1 MLLFFYLYA
10 TEPRNMMKKTLIS
23 VILLLAI
30 VFTTQAQPNSFFTHY
45 STEDGLSQNTV
56 MNILQDHKDNLWF
69 ATWDGINRFNGY
81 TFKTYK
87 ARQGNYISLT
97 NNRVDRLYEDR
108 YGFIW
113 LLTYDNRVHRFDPK
127 TETFEQVPAAGEEG
141 STYYVGTIK
150 VLPNGVVWLLTESD
164 GAIRVSTNPEKGYQ
178 LDIDIYSRKSGL
190 FPATHVYQVYEDKA
204 GNDWLLTD
212 NGLGM
217 IPPGEKTPV
226 SYFVDT
232 KGKSGGMNQAFYA
245 VQERDE
251 DICFASDKGRVWRY
265 QKSNGEFHLLEI
277 PTKANITAIYAEQDK
292 AVMATDTDGFF
303 TYDLKTGASVHYSH
317 VTCKDLPDKPILSM
331 YVDRS
336 SEIWLEQEELGVVVH
351 FNLAT
356 GVVKREQMKV
366 EYSNADRSR
375 PAFHIH
381 EDVNGYLW
389 VHPYGGGFS
398 YFDREQNCLVPF
410 YDDLDSNNWRFSN
423 KIHIAFSD
431 KQGNLWL
438 CTHSKGLEKVTF
450 RNVPFSMLTPVPHE
464 YESLSNETRAICED
478 KLGNLWVGL
487 KDGIVRIYDSNR
499 RYKGYLTES
508 GTISL
513 SGAPMQGTAY
523 FIMQDSNGTMW
534 IATKGNGLISA
545 RQTSP
550 TGMSYRLTRYQH
562 EKDDMYSLSDNNV
575 YCVYEDHHGRIWA
588 ATFGG
593 GINYITQN
601 QEGETLFINH
611 RNNLKGYPIDLCYR
625 TRFITSDNNGRMWVG
640 TTTGAIAFDE
650 NFKKPEDIQFH
661 HFSRVPNDT
670 NSLSNN
676 DVHWIIPTKKKELY
690 LATFGGG
697 LNKLLSISKDGHGEF
712 KSYSVL
718 DGLSSD
724 VLLSI
729 REDHKQNLWLSTE
742 NGICKFIPSEER
754 FENYDERSISFR
766 VRFSEAASVLTS
778 KGNVMFGT
786 SNGVFMFNPDSIRK
800 SSYVPPIVF
809 GKLMVNN
816 EDVTPGKESIL
827 KVDLDDTE
835 KLVLSHDENIFSVQY
850 AALDYTNPQN
860 IQYAYMLDGF
870 EKQWTFADKQRS
882 VTYTNLPKG
891 DYVFRV
897 RSTNSDGAW
906 AENERTLNITVL
918 PSFWETPLA
927 YILYIGFVLLI
938 ILVAVYILFTIYR
951 LKHEVSVEQQI
962 SDIKLRF
969 FTNISHELRTPLT
982 LISGPVEQVLKNDR
996 LPADAREQL
1005 VVVERNTNRMLHL
1018 VNQILDFRKIQ
1029 NKKMKMQVQRLNVV
1043 PFVRKIMD
1051 NFESVAEEHHIDFL
1065 FQTENESLYLWVDAD
1080 KLEKIVFNLLSNAF
1094 KYTANGKM
1102 ITVFI
1107 REDENMVSI
1116 GVQDQG
1122 IGIAESKKK
1131 SLFIRF
1137 ENLVDTNIF
1146 NQASTGIGLSLVK
1159 ELVEMHKATIT
1170 VDSRLGE
1177 GSCFKIDFLKG
1188 KEHYDKEVEF
1198 ILADS
1203 ETPVSM
1209 ECIVDIANSSL
1220 QTEAAMGD
1228 VDDVSDTAEPS
1239 SVTAEEAEENN
1250 SKELMLLVED
1260 NQELRVFLRS
1270 IFSPIYRVI
1279 EAADGVEG
1287 RDKALKYLP
1296 DIIISDVM
1304 MPEKDGIEMT
1314 RELRADMT
1322 TSHIPIILLT
1332 AKTTIESKLE
1342 GLEYG
1347 ADDYITKPFSA
1358 TYLQA
1363 RVENLL
1369 MQRRKLQTFYRDS
1382 LMHINVAGTQEDI
1395 SATAAMTTTS
1405 ASVEEG
1411 TTVETASEVA
1421 PPTLEMSPND
1431 RKFMDKLVELMER
1444 NMDNGELVVD
1454 DLVRELAVSRSV
1466 FFKKLKTLTGLAPI
1480 EFIKEMRIKR
1490 ATQLIETGEFNM
1502 TQISYMVGINDPRYF
1517 SKCFKAQ
1524 VGMTPTEYRE
1534 KVGR

>member
-1 MLLFFYLYA
+1 LCLTA
-10 TEPRNMMKKTLIS
+10 P
-23 VILLLAI
+23 V
-30 VFTTQAQPNSFFTHY
+30 VQAQQHSFFTHY

-56 MNILQDHKDNLWF
+56 MSMLQDHKDNLWF
-69 ATWDGINRFNGY
+69 ATWDGINRFDGY
-81 TFKTYK
+81 NFKTYK

-97 NNRVDRLYEDR
+97 NNRADRMYEDR
-108 YGFIW
+108 YGFLW

-141 STYYVGTIK
+141 STYNIHAIQ
-150 VLPNGVVWLLTESD
+150 VLPDGTVWLLTEHD
-164 GAIRVSTNPEKGYQ
+164 GAIRVVTLPQKNYTTKS
-178 LDIDIYSRKSGL
+178 DIYSTKSGL
-190 FPATHVYQVYEDKA
+190 FPADHFYQVYQDKA
-204 GNDWLLTD
+204 GNHWLLTD

-217 IPPGEKTPV
+217 IRPGEQQPV
-226 SYFVDT
+226 NYFVET
-232 KGKSGGMNQAFYA
+232 KGKQDGMNQAFYA
-245 VQERDE
+245 VRECED
-251 DICFASDKGRVWRY
+251 DICFASDRGRIWCY
-265 QKSNGEFHLLEI
+265 QKQGGEFRLLEL
-277 PTKANITAIYAEQDK
+277 PTKARITSIHT
-292 AVMATDTDGFF
+292 VSNGNTVVTTDSDGFF
-303 TYDLKTGASVHYSH
+303 LCNLKTNKHTHYSP
-317 VTCKDLPDKPILSM
+317 VTCKELSAQPILSA
-331 YVDRS
+331 YVDRT
-336 SEIWLEQEELGVVVH
+336 SEVWFEQEEPGVVVH
-351 FNLAT
+351 FNPAT
-356 GVVKREQMKV
+356 GVVRREQMRV

-381 EDVNGYLW
+381 EDVHGHIW

-398 YFDREQNCLVPF
+398 YFDRDRNCLVPF

-423 KIHIAFSD
+423 KIHAAFSD

-464 YESLSNETRAICED
+464 YESLSNEVRSVCED
-478 KLGNLWVGL
+478 KQGNLWVGL
-487 KDGIVRIYDSNR
+487 KDGMIRLYDSNR
-499 RYKGYLTES
+499 KFIGHLTGN
-508 GTISL
+508 GTISMT
-513 SGAPMQGTAY
+513 GTPMEGTAY
-523 FIMQDSNGTMW
+523 FIMQDSKGIIW
-534 IATKGNGLISA
+534 IATKGNGLVRA
-545 RQTSP
+545 EQTSP
-550 TGMSYRLTRYQH
+550 TGLSYKLTRYQH
-562 EKDDMYSLSDNNV
+562 DANDMYSLSDNNV

-588 ATFGG
+588 ATFAG
-593 GINYITQN
+593 GINYISQG
-601 QEGETLFINH
+601 EHGETVFINH
-611 RNNLKGYPIDLCYR
+611 RNNLKGYPIDVCYKA
-625 TRFITSDNNGRMWVG
+625 RFITSDNNGRLWVG
-640 TTTGAIAFDE
+640 TTTGAVAFDE

-670 NSLSNN
+670 KSLSNN
-676 DVHWIIPTKKKELY
+676 DVHWIIATQQKELY

-697 LNKLLSISKDGHGEF
+697 LNKLISISEDGHGEF

-729 REDHKQNLWLSTE
+729 REDHKQNLWISTE
-742 NGICKFIPSEER
+742 NGICKFVPSGER

-766 VRFSEAASVLTS
+766 VRFSEAASTLTS
-778 KGNVMFGT
+778 GGDMLFGT
-786 SNGVFMFNPDSIRK
+786 SNGLFMFTPDSIRK
-800 SSYVPPIVF
+800 SSYVPPVVF
-809 GKLMVNN
+809 SKLMVAN
-816 EDVTPGKESIL
+816 EDVIPGEKSIL
-827 KVDLDDTE
+827 KVDLDDTQE
-835 KLVLSHDENIFSVQY
+835 LVLSHDENIFSVQY

-860 IQYAYMLDGF
+860 IQYAYILDGF
-870 EKQWTFADKQRS
+870 EKQWTFADRQRS

-891 DYVFRV
+891 DYIFRV
-897 RSTNSDGAW
+897 RSTNSDGVW
-906 AENERTLNITVL
+906 VDNERILNITIL

-927 YILYIGFVLLI
+927 YVLYVCFVLLI
-938 ILVAVYILFTIYR
+938 IFVAVYILFTIYR

-982 LISGPVEQVLKNDR
+982 LIAGPVEQVLKNDK

-1005 VVVERNTNRMLHL
+1005 VVVERNTNRMLRL

-1029 NKKMKMQVQRLNVV
+1029 NKKMKMQVQQLNVV
-1043 PFVRKIMD
+1043 AFVRKIMD
-1051 NFESVAEEHHIDFL
+1051 NFESVAEEHNIDFL
-1065 FQTENESLYLWVDAD
+1065 FQTEKEALNLWVDAD
-1080 KLEKIVFNLLSNAF
+1080 KFEKIVFNLLSNAF
-1094 KYTANGKM
+1094 KYTPNGKM

-1107 REDENMVSI
+1107 REDEGTVSV

-1122 IGIAESKKK
+1122 IGIAENKRK
-1131 SLFIRF
+1131 SLFVRF
-1137 ENLVDTNIF
+1137 ENLVDKNIF
-1146 NQASTGIGLSLVK
+1146 NQASSGIGLSLVK
-1159 ELVEMHKATIT
+1159 ELVEMHKATIS

-1177 GSCFKIDFLKG
+1177 GSCFKVDFLKG
-1188 KEHYDKEVEF
+1188 KEHYNSSVEF
-1198 ILADS
+1198 ILEDS
-1203 ETPVSM
+1203 VAPLSM
-1209 ECIVDIANSSL
+1209 ERIVDIANSSL
-1220 QTEAAMGD
+1220 QTEAAIAD
-1228 VDDVSDTAEPS
+1228 APDLEVSA
-1239 SVTAEEAEENN
+1239 AKEEAEESS

-1260 NQELRVFLRS
+1260 NQELRSFLRS
-1270 IFSPIYRVI
+1270 IFASTYRVV
-1279 EAADGVEG
+1279 EASDGMEG
-1287 RDKALKYLP
+1287 WSKALKYLP

-1369 MQRRKLQTFYRDS
+1369 MQRKKLQNFYRDS
-1382 LMHINVAGTQEDI
+1382 LTHVTVSETPVAQGETLTVHASTGPES
-1395 SATAAMTTTS
+1395 SAAEEPAM
-1405 ASVEEG
+1405 
-1411 TTVETASEVA
+1411 
-1421 PPTLEMSPND
+1421 PEMSPND
-1431 RKFMDKLVELMER
+1431 RKFMDKLVDLMEQ

-1490 ATQLIETGEFNM
+1490 AAQLIETGEFNM

>member
-1 MLLFFYLYA
+1 MCLTA
-10 TEPRNMMKKTLIS
+10 P
-23 VILLLAI
+23 V
-30 VFTTQAQPNSFFTHY
+30 VQAQQHSFFTHY

-56 MNILQDHKDNLWF
+56 MSMLQDHKDNLWF
-69 ATWDGINRFNGY
+69 ATWDGINRFDGY
-81 TFKTYK
+81 NFKTYK

-97 NNRVDRLYEDR
+97 NNRADRMYEDR
-108 YGFIW
+108 YGFLW

-141 STYYVGTIK
+141 STYNIHAIQ
-150 VLPNGVVWLLTESD
+150 VLPDGTVWLLTEHD
-164 GAIRVSTNPEKGYQ
+164 GAIRVVTLPQKNYTTKS
-178 LDIDIYSRKSGL
+178 DIYSTKSGL
-190 FPATHVYQVYEDKA
+190 FPADHFYQVYQDKA
-204 GNDWLLTD
+204 GNHWLLTD

-217 IPPGEKTPV
+217 IRPGEQQPV
-226 SYFVDT
+226 NYFVET
-232 KGKSGGMNQAFYA
+232 KGKQDGMNQAFYA
-245 VQERDE
+245 VRECED
-251 DICFASDKGRVWRY
+251 DICFASDRGRIWCY
-265 QKSNGEFHLLEI
+265 QKQGGEFRLLEL
-277 PTKANITAIYAEQDK
+277 PTKARITSIHT
-292 AVMATDTDGFF
+292 VSNGNTVVTTDSDGFF
-303 TYDLKTGASVHYSH
+303 LCNLKTNKHTHYSP
-317 VTCKDLPDKPILSM
+317 VTCKELSAQPILSA
-331 YVDRS
+331 YVDRT
-336 SEIWLEQEELGVVVH
+336 SEVWFEQEEPGVVVH
-351 FNLAT
+351 FNPAT
-356 GVVKREQMKV
+356 GVVRREQMRV

-381 EDVNGYLW
+381 EDVHGHIW

-398 YFDREQNCLVPF
+398 YFDRDRNCLVPF
-410 YDDLDSNNWRFSN
+410 YDDLGSNNWLFSN
-423 KIHIAFSD
+423 KIHAAFSD

-464 YESLSNETRAICED
+464 YESLSNEVRSVCED
-478 KLGNLWVGL
+478 KQGNLWVGL
-487 KDGIVRIYDSNR
+487 KDGMIRLYDSNR
-499 RYKGYLTES
+499 KFIGHLTGN
-508 GTISL
+508 GTISMT
-513 SGAPMQGTAY
+513 GTPMEGTAY
-523 FIMQDSNGTMW
+523 FIMQDSKGIIW
-534 IATKGNGLISA
+534 IATKGNGLVRAEQI
-545 RQTSP
+545 SP
-550 TGMSYRLTRYQH
+550 TSMSYKLTRYQH
-562 EKDDMYSLSDNNV
+562 DSNDMYSLSDNNV

-588 ATFGG
+588 ATFAG
-593 GINYITQN
+593 GINYISQG
-601 QEGETLFINH
+601 EHGETVFINH
-611 RNNLKGYPIDLCYR
+611 RNNLKGYPIDVCYKA
-625 TRFITSDNNGRMWVG
+625 RFITSDNNGRLWVG
-640 TTTGAIAFDE
+640 TTTGAVAFDE

-670 NSLSNN
+670 KSLSNN
-676 DVHWIIPTKKKELY
+676 DVHWIIATQQKELY

-697 LNKLLSISKDGHGEF
+697 LNKLISISENGHGEF

-729 REDHKQNLWLSTE
+729 REDHKQNLWISTE
-742 NGICKFIPSEER
+742 NGICKFVPSGER

-766 VRFSEAASVLTS
+766 VRFSEAASTLTS
-778 KGNVMFGT
+778 GGDMLFGT
-786 SNGVFMFNPDSIRK
+786 SNGLFMFTPDSIRK
-800 SSYVPPIVF
+800 SSYVPPVVF
-809 GKLMVNN
+809 SKLMVAN
-816 EDVTPGKESIL
+816 EDVIPGEKSIL
-827 KVDLDDTE
+827 KVDLDDTQE
-835 KLVLSHDENIFSVQY
+835 LVLSHDENIFSVQY

-860 IQYAYMLDGF
+860 IQYAYILDGF
-870 EKQWTFADKQRS
+870 EKQWTFADRQRS

-891 DYVFRV
+891 DYIFRV
-897 RSTNSDGAW
+897 RSTNSDGVW
-906 AENERTLNITVL
+906 VDNERILNITIL

-927 YILYIGFVLLI
+927 YVLYVCFVLLI
-938 ILVAVYILFTIYR
+938 IFVAVYILFTIYR

-982 LISGPVEQVLKNDR
+982 LIAGPVEQVLKNDK

-1005 VVVERNTNRMLHL
+1005 VVVERNTNRMLRL

-1029 NKKMKMQVQRLNVV
+1029 NKKMKMQVQQLNVV
-1043 PFVRKIMD
+1043 AFVRKIMD
-1051 NFESVAEEHHIDFL
+1051 NFESVAEEHNIDFL
-1065 FQTENESLYLWVDAD
+1065 FQTEKEALNLWVDAD
-1080 KLEKIVFNLLSNAF
+1080 KFEKIVFNLLSNAF
-1094 KYTANGKM
+1094 KYTPNGKM

-1107 REDENMVSI
+1107 REDEGTVSV

-1122 IGIAESKKK
+1122 IGIAENKRK
-1131 SLFIRF
+1131 SLFVRF
-1137 ENLVDTNIF
+1137 ENLVDKNIF
-1146 NQASTGIGLSLVK
+1146 NQASSGIGLSLVK
-1159 ELVEMHKATIT
+1159 ELVEMHKATIS

-1177 GSCFKIDFLKG
+1177 GSCFRVDFLKG
-1188 KEHYDKEVEF
+1188 KEHYNSSVEF
-1198 ILADS
+1198 ILEDS
-1203 ETPVSM
+1203 AAPLSM
-1209 ECIVDIANSSL
+1209 ERIVDIANSSL
-1220 QTEAAMGD
+1220 QTEAAI
-1228 VDDVSDTAEPS
+1228 VDAPGLEVSA
-1239 SVTAEEAEENN
+1239 AKEEAEESS

-1260 NQELRVFLRS
+1260 NQELRSFLRS
-1270 IFSPIYRVI
+1270 IFASTYRVV
-1279 EAADGVEG
+1279 EASDGMEG
-1287 RDKALKYLP
+1287 WSKALKYLP

-1369 MQRRKLQTFYRDS
+1369 MQRKKLQNFYRDS
-1382 LMHINVAGTQEDI
+1382 LTYVTVSETPLAQGEALVGHESTEPDSVA
-1395 SATAAMTTTS
+1395 A
-1405 ASVEEG
+1405 EEP
-1411 TTVETASEVA
+1411 VM
-1421 PPTLEMSPND
+1421 PEMSPND
-1431 RKFMDKLVELMER
+1431 RKFMDKLVDLMEQ

-1480 EFIKEMRIKR
+1480 EFIKEIRIKR
-1490 ATQLIETGEFNM
+1490 AAQLIETGEFNM